1 MPAVE
6 NSALLSASELHAHGH
21 FVHSLS
27 DTVPIPSTKTKDTDK
42 DSNDKSYQPPKC
54 SNALDNEAPE
64 SIYTSNGE
72 EVTME
77 TEYGRELVSR
87 N

>member
-1 MPAVE
+1 
-6 NSALLSASELHAHGH
+6 LLSASELHAHGH
-21 FVHSLS
+21 FVYSPS
-27 DTVPIPSTKTKDTDK
+27 DAVPIPSTKTKDINEDL
-42 DSNDKSYQPPKC
+42 NDKLYQPPKH
-54 SNALDNEAPE
+54 SNALDDEAPE

-77 TEYGRELVSR
+77 PEYGRELVGR